1 MAIGDARLLF
11 PRNYLSAADLR
22 GKDKVLTIS
31 RVIARETLKT
41 DRGSERKPALMFV
54 ETDKANAAGKDVPT
68 KLVLNKTNMKS
79 IAAAL
84 GTFIADEWVG
94 KAITLFPTTCQGA
107 GGQTVD
113 CIRVRN
119 TAPKKGAA
127 EPEPEDR
134 EPGADEDIDPETG
147 EVKGDEAAE

>member
-31 RVIARETLKT
+31 RVIARENLKT
-41 DRGSERKPALMFV
+41 DRGSERKPALQFV

-94 KAITLFPTTCQGA
+94 KSITLYPTTCQGA
-107 GGQTVD
+107 AGQTVD
-113 CIRVRN
+113 CIRVRP
-119 TAPKKGAA
+119 TAPKKAP
-127 EPEPEDR
+127 EPEPEER

-147 EVKGDEAAE
+147 EVRGEAAQ